1 VLKTTADI
9 VKDVSEVTGY
19 SQRDVNI
26 IILKFLEKI
35 KEELKKDKVVVI
47 NGLGEFKLSD
57 DNKKVIEFKPE

>member
-1 VLKTTADI
+1 MLKTTADI